1 MNGFDEYMKNC
12 HLTVVHNFNY
22 DYVRKN
28 MIEQFAH

>member
-1 MNGFDEYMKNC
+1 MNDFDGYMKNR

-28 MIEQFAH
+28 TI

>member
-1 MNGFDEYMKNC
+1 MNDFDGYMKNR